1 MWLEGED
8 RFNIETD
15 LACSALRS
23 EGPGSVCRRRRKL
36 FEEVSDCESAI
47 LRRMNLR
54 EIVGT
59 EPETVW

>member
-8 RFNIETD
+8 MFNIDTD

-23 EGPGSVCRRRRKL
+23 EEPGSVCRRKRKL
-36 FEEVSDCESAI
+36 FEDVCDCESAI

-54 EIVGT
+54 ERVGA
-59 EPETVW
+59 ELETV